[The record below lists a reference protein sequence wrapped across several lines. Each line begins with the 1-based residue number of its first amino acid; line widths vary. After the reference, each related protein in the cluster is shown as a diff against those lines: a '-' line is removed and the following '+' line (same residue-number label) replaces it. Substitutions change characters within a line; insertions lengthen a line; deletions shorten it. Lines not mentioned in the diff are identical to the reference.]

1 MMPLLGKFSLKARI
15 EGSQSSQIGG
25 GKLDDTVTLPNL
37 FLSEVWDVEQWE
49 TQHTPRNLSIGP
61 SVCPG
66 LCGYDQLCILKSVL

>member
-25 GKLDDTVTLPNL
+25 KLDDAVTLPNL

-49 TQHTPRNLSIGP
+49 IQHTPLNLSI
-61 SVCPG
+61 
-66 LCGYDQLCILKSVL
+66 